1 MTQAKETISKR
12 KAEIEDLVSRPPSV
26 LIQHVFR
33 NLRSLT
39 MDFRIE
45 QGAGMS
51 EEQEFQPRVSGF
63 ITSLQLGNKSKVDV
77 ST

>member
-1 MTQAKETISKR
+1 
-12 KAEIEDLVSRPPSV
+12 
-26 LIQHVFR
+26 
-33 NLRSLT
+33 

-63 ITSLQLGNKSKVDV
+63 IIRLQLGNKSKVDV